1 MSGLALL
8 AGMLVLLV
16 VALRRSWVRSGP
28 ASGLRRGL
36 WLLAPAA
43 LLTAA
48 PLALD
53 GAPDLSSALGA
64 GGALVVI
71 VALLRATP
79 ARGVGPTR
87 EHATE
92 AAIAG
97 LAATMLVAVLL
108 PAAGP
113 WTVAGVLLLA
123 CQLAVLWLV
132 WLGGREVRPQGRT
145 LQGLVAGGMAAS
157 AVLRLAGEAGMPSG
171 GPATEWLVAV
181 GVVLVPALALT
192 AALAHPQVRAPLPH
206 VTRSAP
212 QLALRQVLLLAGAA
226 VTAAALG
233 VALPLRGLSEGWT
246 VTAVSASLTLLVV
259 LHLVLLVDRRGRNVW
274 EAQHDALTGL
284 PTEPLFEDRLRQA
297 IAGARRSG
305 SGLTVAFV
313 DLDGFKQV
321 NDTCGHE
328 VGDEVLRRAAGRLTG
343 GLRAQD
349 TVARRSGDEF
359 LLLLADTENPAVA
372 QEVVER
378 VLHALS
384 EPMEIDGQRHQVGAS
399 AGLASWPRDGLDAD
413 ELVQH
418 ADEAMYDAKEAGR
431 GQVCWYRTM
440 AATRTH
446 LRLTLA
452 QHLQTALAGG
462 GQLELDHQPLVDLRD
477 GIVTGLV
484 CRPRWRHPVLGR
496 LSPAAFLP
504 VAERAGLWRV
514 LDLEVLRLACEQAAT
529 WRAAG
534 LLDVPLTVTLSHEH
548 TRSGELA
555 GDVLALLDRFRLP
568 PDALVLAVSEDGLCR
583 GGEVFEATVD
593 ELADNGVGVVLAGFG
608 SVDVGVRRLS
618 HIRIARLEL
627 ASSLVE
633 RVTGVEGP
641 VVDTI
646 LRLAEGLGLEVQAEG
661 AADDT
666 QVEALR
672 SHGCMVARGP
682 ELAEPISGDELT
694 TRLRARSRRQRPLDV
709 AELASITTAADDT
722 SSDDSL
728 LTAAL
733 DDTGTVLESELSDLL
748 RRVGESV
755 LERPTVVR

>member
-1 MSGLALL
+1 MTGPALLVAVLALL
-8 AGMLVLLV
+8 A
-16 VALRRSWVRSGP
+16 VALRRSWVRAGP

-43 LLTAA
+43 VLTAA

-53 GAPDLSSALGA
+53 GGPSIPGALGIS
-64 GGALVVI
+64 GALVVI

-79 ARGVGPTR
+79 ARGLGPTR

-97 LAATMLVAVLL
+97 LVATMLVAILL

-113 WTVAGVLLLA
+113 WTVTSVLLLA
-123 CQLAVLWLV
+123 SQLAVLWLV
-132 WLGGREVRPQGRT
+132 CLGGREVRPQGRIV
-145 LQGLVAGGMAAS
+145 QGLIAGGMATS
-157 AVLRLAGEAGMPSG
+157 VVLRLAAEAATLPG
-171 GPATEWLVAV
+171 GPGTQRLVAV
-181 GVVLVPALALT
+181 GTVLVPALTLT
-192 AALAHPQVRAPLPH
+192 GALAHPQVRAPLPH

-212 QLALRQVLLLAGAA
+212 QLAPRQVLLLVGAA
-226 VTAAALG
+226 VTATTLG
-233 VALPLRGLSEGWT
+233 IALPLRGLTDGWA

-259 LHLVLLVDRRGRNVW
+259 VHLVLLVDQRGRNVW

-321 NDTCGHE
+321 NDTGGHE
-328 VGDEVLRRAAGRLTG
+328 VGDEVLRRAAARLTR

-378 VLHALS
+378 VLHALG

-440 AATRTH
+440 AATRAH
-446 LRLTLA
+446 LRMTLA
-452 QHLQTALAGG
+452 QHLQTALTDG
-462 GQLELDHQPLVDLRD
+462 GQLELDHQPVIDLRD
-477 GIVTGLV
+477 GTVTGLA
-484 CRPRWRHPVLGR
+484 CRARWRHPVLGR

-504 VAERAGLWRV
+504 VAERAGLWRL
-514 LDLEVLRLACEQAAT
+514 LDLEVVRLACEQASI

-534 LLDVPLTVTLSHEH
+534 LLEVPLTVTLSHEH
-548 TRSGELA
+548 TRSRELA
-555 GDVLALLDRFRLP
+555 GDVLALLERYRLP
-568 PDALVLAVSEDGLCR
+568 PDALLLAVSEDGLCR

-593 ELADNGVGVVLAGFG
+593 ELADHGVGVVLAGFG

-618 HIRIARLEL
+618 HVRIARLEL
-627 ASSLVE
+627 AASLVE

-646 LRLAEGLGLEVQAEG
+646 LRLAEGLGIQVQADGVAE
-661 AADDT
+661 DT

-672 SHGCMVARGP
+672 ARGCMVARGP
-682 ELAEPISGDELT
+682 RLATPVSGEDLT
-694 TRLRARSRRQRPLDV
+694 ARLRARSQRRRPLGV
-709 AELASITTAADDT
+709 AELTSRTIADDT
-722 SSDDSL
+722 STDDSL
-728 LTAAL
+728 LMAAL
-733 DDTGTVLESELSDLL
+733 DDTATVFESELSDLL

-755 LERPTVVR
+755 LHRPSVVR

>member
-1 MSGLALL
+1 MMELALL
-8 AGMLVLLV
+8 TGVLLLAIV
-16 VALRRSWVRSGP
+16 GLLRSWSRSGP

-43 LLTAA
+43 LLTAS

-53 GAPDLSSALGA
+53 AGPHLAGAFGV
-64 GGALVVI
+64 GGALLVVA
-71 VALLRATP
+71 ALLRATP
-79 ARGVGPTR
+79 ARGTGPTR

-92 AAIAG
+92 AVIAG
-97 LAATMLVAVLL
+97 LVATMLVAILL
-108 PAAGP
+108 PETGP
-113 WTVAGVLLLA
+113 WTVAGVLLLTS
-123 CQLAVLWLV
+123 QMAVLWLV
-132 WLGGREVRPQGRT
+132 WFGGREVRPQGRA
-145 LQGLVAGGMAAS
+145 LQGLIAGGLAAS
-157 AVLRLAGEAGMPSG
+157 VVLRLVAGVSLLPAGPGSQR
-171 GPATEWLVAV
+171 LVTA
-181 GVVLVPALALT
+181 GVVVLPALAWI
-192 AALAHPQVRAPLPH
+192 AAVAHPQARAPLPH
-206 VTRSAP
+206 VTRAAP
-212 QLALRQVLLLAGAA
+212 QLSLRQVLLLVGAA
-226 VTAAALG
+226 VIATTLG
-233 VALPLRGLSEGWT
+233 IAMPLRGLTDGWA
-246 VTAVSASLTLLVV
+246 VTAVSSSLTLLVV
-259 LHLVLLVDRRGRNVW
+259 VHLVLLVDRRGRNVW

-328 VGDEVLRRAAGRLTG
+328 IGDEVLRRVADRLTG

-452 QHLQTALAGG
+452 QHLQTALAEG
-462 GQLELDHQPLVDLRD
+462 GQLELDHQPVVDLRD
-477 GIVTGLV
+477 GTVTGLV

-514 LDLEVLRLACEQAAT
+514 LDLEVVRLACEQAAT

-534 LLDVPLTVTLSHEH
+534 LLEVPLTVTLSHEH
-548 TRSGELA
+548 ARSPELA
-555 GDVLALLDRFRLP
+555 GDVLALLDRYRLP

-583 GGEVFEATVD
+583 GGEVFETTVD
-593 ELADNGVGVVLAGFG
+593 ELADHGVEVALTGFG

-618 HIRIARLEL
+618 HVRIARLEL
-627 ASSLVE
+627 AASLVD

-646 LRLAEGLGLEVQAEG
+646 LRLAQGLGLLVQADGVAE
-661 AADDT
+661 DT

-672 SHGCMVARGP
+672 SRGCMVARGP
-682 ELAEPISGDELT
+682 WLAAPISGEDLT
-694 TRLRARSRRQRPLDV
+694 DRLRARSRRRRPLGA
-709 AELASITTAADDT
+709 AELASTAAEDDT
-722 SSDDSL
+722 SIDDLL

-733 DDTGTVLESELSDLL
+733 DDAGNVLESELSDLL
-748 RRVGESV
+748 RRVGEP
-755 LERPTVVR
+755 LLHRPTVVR

>member
-1 MSGLALL
+1 MTGAALL
-8 AGMLVLLV
+8 IGVLVLAIV
-16 VALRRSWVRSGP
+16 GLRRSWVPSGP

-43 LLTAA
+43 LLTAT

-53 GAPDLSSALGA
+53 GVPTLSGMLGV
-64 GGALVVI
+64 GGALLVI
-71 VALLRATP
+71 LGLLRATP
-79 ARGVGPTR
+79 ARSLGATR

-97 LAATMLVAVLL
+97 LVATVLVATLL
-108 PAAGP
+108 PMTGP
-113 WTVAGVLLLA
+113 WTVTGVLLLA
-123 CQLAVLWLV
+123 CQVAVLWLV
-132 WLGGREVRPQGRT
+132 WCGGREVRPQGRT
-145 LQGLVAGGMAAS
+145 LQLLVAGGLAAS
-157 AVLRLAGEAGMPSG
+157 VVLRLTDDMGLLRGGEGSLR
-171 GPATEWLVAV
+171 LVTA
-181 GVVLVPALALT
+181 GVVLVPTLAWL
-192 AALAHPQVRAPLPH
+192 AAVAHPQARAPLPH

-212 QLALRQVLLLAGAA
+212 QLAPRQVLLLVGAA
-226 VTAAALG
+226 VTATSVGIAW
-233 VALPLRGLSEGWT
+233 PLRGLTSGWA

-259 LHLVLLVDRRGRNVW
+259 VHLLLLVDQQGRNVW

-328 VGDEVLRRAAGRLTG
+328 VGDEVLRRAADRLTRC
-343 GLRAQD
+343 LRAQD

-359 LLLLADTENPAVA
+359 LLLLADTPNPAVA

-378 VLHALS
+378 VLHSLA
-384 EPMEIDGQRHQVGAS
+384 EPMEIDGQQHHLAAS

-418 ADEAMYDAKEAGR
+418 ADEAMYDAKDAGR

-452 QHLQTALAGG
+452 QHLQTALAEG
-462 GQLELDHQPLVDLRD
+462 GQLEVDHQPLVDLRD
-477 GIVTGLV
+477 GTVTGLV

-496 LSPAAFLP
+496 LSPGAFLP
-504 VAERAGLWRV
+504 VAERAGLWRL

-529 WRAAG
+529 WRAAR
-534 LLDVPLTVTLSHEH
+534 LLEAPLTVTLSHEH
-548 TRSGELA
+548 TRSPELA
-555 GDVLALLDRFRLP
+555 GDVLALLERYQLP
-568 PDALVLAVSEDGLCR
+568 PDALLLAVSEDGLCR

-593 ELADNGVGVVLAGFG
+593 DLADHGVEVVLTGFG
-608 SVDVGVRRLS
+608 SVDVGIRRLS
-618 HIRIARLEL
+618 HVRIARLEL
-627 ASSLVE
+627 AASLVD

-646 LRLAEGLGLEVQAEG
+646 LRLAQGLGLEVQAAG
-661 AADDT
+661 VDDDT

-672 SHGCMVARGP
+672 SRGCTVARGP
-682 ELAEPISGDELT
+682 WLAMPISGEELT
-694 TRLRARSRRQRPLDV
+694 DRLRARSRRQRPLC
-709 AELASITTAADDT
+709 ASELATITTDDET
-722 SSDDSL
+722 SSDDPL

-733 DDTGTVLESELSDLL
+733 DDAGKVLESELSDLL
-748 RRVGESV
+748 RRVGEPV
-755 LERPTVVR
+755 LHRPTVVR